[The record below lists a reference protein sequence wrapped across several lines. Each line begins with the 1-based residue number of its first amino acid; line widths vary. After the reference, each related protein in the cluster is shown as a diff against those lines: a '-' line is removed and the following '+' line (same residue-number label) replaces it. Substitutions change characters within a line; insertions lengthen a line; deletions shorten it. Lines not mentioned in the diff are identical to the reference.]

1 MTMHLVG
8 PWLSTTGKKK
18 GKVKFASAEA
28 KRQALALEAEWEQ
41 LQKKLQ
47 PKKAVQARALTR
59 PIVMPKIPHGRDT
72 TSHIKS
78 LDTGVSVAA
87 KKEAPQYTG
96 DKVIGVSIVHKS
108 CLQPVFSQEQAKD
121 FATMRR

>member
-28 KRQALALEAEWEQ
+28 KRKALELDAEWSQ
-41 LQKKLQ
+41 LQKKLET
-47 PKKAVQARALTR
+47 KKAIMPRSLTR
-59 PIVMPKIPHGRDT
+59 PISLPKIPPGRDT

-78 LDTGVSVAA
+78 HDSGASVAA
-87 KKEAPQYTG
+87 KKENPVYTG
-96 DKVIGVSIVHKS
+96 TKVIGVSIVHKS
-108 CLQPVFSQEQAKD
+108 CLQPVFSDEQAKD
-121 FATMRR
+121 FASMRR

>member
-1 MTMHLVG
+1 MHLVG

-78 LDTGVSVAA
+78 VDTGVSVAA
-87 KKEAPQYTG
+87 KKAAPQYTG

-108 CLQPVFSQEQAKD
+108 CLQPVFSEDQAKD
-121 FATMRR
+121 FASMRR

>member
-1 MTMHLVG
+1 MHLVG
-8 PWLSTTGKKK
+8 PWLSITGKKK

-59 PIVMPKIPHGRDT
+59 PIVLPKIPHGRDT

-78 LDTGVSVAA
+78 VDTGVTVAA
-87 KKEAPQYTG
+87 KKAAPQYTG

-108 CLQPVFSQEQAKD
+108 CLQPVFSQDQAKD
-121 FATMRR
+121 FASMRR

>member
-78 LDTGVSVAA
+78 VDTGVSVAA
-87 KKEAPQYTG
+87 KKAAPQYTG

-108 CLQPVFSQEQAKD
+108 CLQPVFSQDQAKD
-121 FATMRR
+121 FASMRR

>member
-28 KRQALALEAEWEQ
+28 KRQSLALEAEWEQ

-78 LDTGVSVAA
+78 VDTGVSVAA
-87 KKEAPQYTG
+87 KKAAPQYTG

-108 CLQPVFSQEQAKD
+108 CLQPVFSQDQAKD

>member
-1 MTMHLVG
+1 MHLVG

-78 LDTGVSVAA
+78 VDTGVSVAA
-87 KKEAPQYTG
+87 KKAAPQYTG

-108 CLQPVFSQEQAKD
+108 CLQPVFSQDQAKD
-121 FATMRR
+121 FASMRR

>member
-18 GKVKFASAEA
+18 GKIKFASAEA

-78 LDTGVSVAA
+78 VDTGVSVAA
-87 KKEAPQYTG
+87 KKAAPQYTG

-108 CLQPVFSQEQAKD
+108 CLQPVFSQDQAKD
-121 FATMRR
+121 FASMRR

>member
-1 MTMHLVG
+1 MTIHLVG

-78 LDTGVSVAA
+78 VDTGVSVAA
-87 KKEAPQYTG
+87 KKAAPQYTG

-108 CLQPVFSQEQAKD
+108 CLQPVFSQDQAKD
-121 FATMRR
+121 FASMRR

>member
-28 KRQALALEAEWEQ
+28 KRQALALEEEWEQ

-78 LDTGVSVAA
+78 VDTGVSVAA
-87 KKEAPQYTG
+87 KKAAPQYTG

-108 CLQPVFSQEQAKD
+108 CLQPVFSQDQAKD
-121 FATMRR
+121 FASMRR

>member
-78 LDTGVSVAA
+78 VDTGVSVAA
-87 KKEAPQYTG
+87 KKAAPQYTG

-108 CLQPVFSQEQAKD
+108 CLQPVFSEDQAKD
-121 FATMRR
+121 FASMRR

>member
-18 GKVKFASAEA
+18 GKIKFASAEA

-78 LDTGVSVAA
+78 VDTGVSVAA
-87 KKEAPQYTG
+87 KKAAPQYTG

-108 CLQPVFSQEQAKD
+108 CLQPVFSQDQAKD

>member
-47 PKKAVQARALTR
+47 PKKTVQARALTR

-78 LDTGVSVAA
+78 VDTGVSVAA
-87 KKEAPQYTG
+87 KKAAPQYTG

-108 CLQPVFSQEQAKD
+108 CLQPVFSQDQAKD
-121 FATMRR
+121 FASMRR

>member
-1 MTMHLVG
+1 MHLVG

-28 KRQALALEAEWEQ
+28 KRQALALEEEWEQ

-78 LDTGVSVAA
+78 VDTGVSVAA
-87 KKEAPQYTG
+87 KKAAPQYTG

-108 CLQPVFSQEQAKD
+108 CLQPVFSQDQAKD
-121 FATMRR
+121 FASMRR

>member
-78 LDTGVSVAA
+78 VDTGVSVAA
-87 KKEAPQYTG
+87 KKAAPQYTG

-108 CLQPVFSQEQAKD
+108 CLQPVFSQDQAKD